1 VKAVGSE
8 LRGHPSC
15 EEEGRRCIKV
25 LFDGTR
31 RVTLPVLLDEADAA
45 LIVLSSFIRMSL
57 QLPVLCACAVPG
69 TAVTWG
75 AQTWCTQSNRFVCVS
90 HLCGCNKTNIGVFT
104 VYSIA
109 LAKQSQATVGLST
122 LRYLDLAP

>member
-1 VKAVGSE
+1 MKAVGSE

-69 TAVTWG
+69 RGVLKHGAHKATVSFVFHIFAVATR
-75 AQTWCTQSNRFVCVS
+75 QTLACSLCIPLPWPSNRRR
-90 HLCGCNKTNIGVFT
+90 
-104 VYSIA
+104 
-109 LAKQSQATVGLST
+109 Q
-122 LRYLDLAP
+122 